1 MMIGHVFRK
10 ILHFESQQIPVFS
23 VFAPKRFFFDEKIAK
38 NEQKMR
44 KIEFLPIFSKFPQ
57 MFLKGV
63 LGVWGV
69 SGSSKRA
76 ILAYLKQW
84 KLSRIG

>member
-23 VFAPKRFFFDEKIAK
+23 VFAPKRGFFDEKIAK

-44 KIEFLPIFSKFPQ
+44 KNRIFTDFFK
-57 MFLKGV
+57 
-63 LGVWGV
+63 V
-69 SGSSKRA
+69 SANVSKRC
-76 ILAYLKQW
+76 LRGLGGLWELKTRYI
-84 KLSRIG
+84 SIFEAMEVE